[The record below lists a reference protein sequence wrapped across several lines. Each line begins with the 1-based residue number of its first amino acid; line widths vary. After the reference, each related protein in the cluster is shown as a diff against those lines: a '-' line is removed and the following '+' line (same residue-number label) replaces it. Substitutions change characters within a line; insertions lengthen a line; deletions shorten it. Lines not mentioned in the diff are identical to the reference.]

1 MRTHPEGFRTT
12 TRRWV
17 TAVSMVAVIG
27 SSMAWPGRASA
38 AQWDPEWEAVAGRS
52 ADAVATDASGDVY
65 VAGTVRSADAAW
77 RSMVLV
83 KYAADGE
90 QLWRRRWLGTAGFPY
105 SVGRDV
111 AVAPDGAS
119 VYVAGGELNDSTEHA
134 RATVW
139 AYSADDGTLMW
150 RRAMW
155 PHSSSVAEGIGAG
168 PSGPVV
174 GVAGRSE
181 YPLLGDGRV
190 AAFGMDGAR
199 SWTAPF
205 EIPTVRRQTDDAV
218 FDVDVDTGGRVFV
231 VGAVERR
238 RVTIDQWWD
247 GRWSDVDVAIQR
259 YDSEGQLM
267 RSTLLADPGTKDR
280 DAGLAIDVFDRM
292 VMVAGLEGATRAGG
306 GHAWIARATL
316 RGHVVWSSRAG
327 ARPSVAS
334 GVALTPWGD
343 VQLVGRTGAGPK
355 RLFVRAYSPDG
366 VLESR
371 RHLDHA
377 GASGVAA
384 SEDPAIYVVGGR
396 TVWRLAP

>member
-1 MRTHPEGFRTT
+1 
-12 TRRWV
+12 
-17 TAVSMVAVIG
+17 
-27 SSMAWPGRASA
+27 
-38 AQWDPEWEAVAGRS
+38 
-52 ADAVATDASGDVY
+52 
-65 VAGTVRSADAAW
+65 
-77 RSMVLV
+77 
-83 KYAADGE
+83 
-90 QLWRRRWLGTAGFPY
+90 
-105 SVGRDV
+105 
-111 AVAPDGAS
+111 
-119 VYVAGGELNDSTEHA
+119 
-134 RATVW
+134 
-139 AYSADDGTLMW
+139 
-150 RRAMW
+150 
-155 PHSSSVAEGIGAG
+155 
-168 PSGPVV
+168 
-174 GVAGRSE
+174 
-181 YPLLGDGRV
+181 
-190 AAFGMDGAR
+190 
-199 SWTAPF
+199 
-205 EIPTVRRQTDDAV
+205 
-218 FDVDVDTGGRVFV
+218 
-231 VGAVERR
+231 
-238 RVTIDQWWD
+238 
-247 GRWSDVDVAIQR
+247 
-259 YDSEGQLM
+259 M

-384 SEDPAIYVVGGR
+384 SEDSAIYVVGGR

>member
-1 MRTHPEGFRTT
+1 
-12 TRRWV
+12 
-17 TAVSMVAVIG
+17 
-27 SSMAWPGRASA
+27 
-38 AQWDPEWEAVAGRS
+38 
-52 ADAVATDASGDVY
+52 
-65 VAGTVRSADAAW
+65 
-77 RSMVLV
+77 
-83 KYAADGE
+83 
-90 QLWRRRWLGTAGFPY
+90 
-105 SVGRDV
+105 
-111 AVAPDGAS
+111 
-119 VYVAGGELNDSTEHA
+119 LNDSTEHA

-139 AYSADDGTLMW
+139 AYSADDVTLLW

-155 PHSSSVAEGIGAG
+155 PRSSYVSEGIGAG

-190 AAFGMDGAR
+190 
-199 SWTAPF
+199 
-205 EIPTVRRQTDDAV
+205 AV

-343 VQLVGRTGAGPK
+343 VQLVGRTGAGPR

-371 RHLDHA
+371 RHLDHP

-384 SEDPAIYVVGGR
+384 SEDPAIYIVGGR